1 MSVACAGK
9 EGSSIWLARA
19 TQRRKQPSNFLPLM
33 ELYLVI
39 GEMEFVLLDLLGEET
54 SVAGLPKTQMNL
66 GHKKNQLE
74 QAIRYFPD
82 YMSIPTHH
90 LCIIRISFG
99 MIRPG
104 LTIIHITRQIGV
116 EYGPKP
122 VCFFYFLFFIFYF
135 FGFGR
140 RAEMASRPVSVGIVH
155 SPPLQPL
162 GSRTIQLSFTPCLFG
177 LQSRHALKLWLYN
190 PIPSLPP

>member
-1 MSVACAGK
+1 
-9 EGSSIWLARA
+9 
-19 TQRRKQPSNFLPLM
+19 M

-39 GEMEFVLLDLLGEET
+39 GEMEVVLLDLLGEET
-54 SVAGLPKTQMNL
+54 PVAGLPKTQMNL

-74 QAIRYFPD
+74 QALRYFPD
-82 YMSIPTHH
+82 YVYISTHH

-104 LTIIHITRQIGV
+104 LTIVHITRQIGV

-122 VCFFYFLFFIFYF
+122 VFF
-135 FGFGR
+135 FGR

-155 SPPLQPL
+155 SPSLQPL
-162 GSRTIQLSFTPCLFG
+162 GSHTIQLSFTPCLLG
-177 LQSRHALKLWLYN
+177 LQSRHALKL
-190 PIPSLPP
+190 